1 MKAKQKKAWWRRLLV
16 QLGVVMVLAGLG
28 CIALFFA
35 GPPGGTA
42 GNVPTGRDPAPAREV
57 MGPADKTLYLTVP
70 KLGIEDIKVH
80 DSVSEEKLGESAIH
94 VPETGFPWQQ
104 GANTYIAGHRMG
116 YYGTDSFLIFFRL
129 NELESGDEIILED
142 STGNKYVYRITGEM
156 VATPEDV
163 EVMDPVAG
171 KSMVS
176 LQTCTLPD
184 FSNRLIVQGEL
195 VS

>member
-1 MKAKQKKAWWRRLLV
+1 
-16 QLGVVMVLAGLG
+16 
-28 CIALFFA
+28 
-35 GPPGGTA
+35 
-42 GNVPTGRDPAPAREV
+42 
-57 MGPADKTLYLTVP
+57 
-70 KLGIEDIKVH
+70 
-80 DSVSEEKLGESAIH
+80 
-94 VPETGFPWQQ
+94 
-104 GANTYIAGHRMG
+104 MG

-156 VATPEDV
+156 VVTPEDV